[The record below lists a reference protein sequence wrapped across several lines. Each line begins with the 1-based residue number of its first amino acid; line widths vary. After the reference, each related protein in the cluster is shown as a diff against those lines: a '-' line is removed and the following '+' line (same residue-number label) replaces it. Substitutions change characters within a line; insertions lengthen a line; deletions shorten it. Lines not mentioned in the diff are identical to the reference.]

1 MKMLVVGSGGREHA
15 LCWKLSQASSVDKL
29 YCAPGNAGT
38 SECAENLEIAVDD
51 LDGLARF
58 ARRERIGLT
67 VAGPEIPLVK
77 GIKER
82 FEYDDL
88 LIFGPSKRA
97 AELEG
102 SKVFSKQLMRRF
114 GIPTAE
120 FRTFEDEE
128 RALHYIR
135 EAGVPLVVKADGLA
149 AGKGA
154 IVTSTAEEAIDAV
167 QKVMSGE
174 FGDAGRKVVIEE
186 RLEGE
191 EASIIAI
198 TDGRTILPLPS
209 SQDHKRAHDGDEGPN
224 TGGMGAYSPAPVVTP
239 EIMDK
244 VISDVLVQ
252 TIHAMNHV
260 GRPYSGVIYA
270 GIMITSFGIRVLEF
284 NCRFGD
290 PETQPLM
297 MRLDGDFG
305 EALYLAAVGKL
316 DEAKIDFNK
325 KAVVSVVMASKGY
338 PGKYEKGKEITGL
351 DKANAMKGVKVFHAG
366 TAVKDAKIVSAGGRV
381 LNVTAVGND
390 IAAAQKRAYQAVDK
404 IQFEGGWCRR
414 DIANRALARSL

>member
-15 LCWKLSQASSVDKL
+15 LCWKLSQSPSVDRL

-82 FEYDDL
+82 FEYDEL

-224 TGGMGAYSPAPVVTP
+224 TGG
-239 EIMDK
+239 I
-244 VISDVLVQ
+244 
-252 TIHAMNHV
+252 
-260 GRPYSGVIYA
+260 
-270 GIMITSFGIRVLEF
+270 
-284 NCRFGD
+284 
-290 PETQPLM
+290 
-297 MRLDGDFG
+297 
-305 EALYLAAVGKL
+305 
-316 DEAKIDFNK
+316 
-325 KAVVSVVMASKGY
+325 
-338 PGKYEKGKEITGL
+338 
-351 DKANAMKGVKVFHAG
+351 
-366 TAVKDAKIVSAGGRV
+366 
-381 LNVTAVGND
+381 
-390 IAAAQKRAYQAVDK
+390 
-404 IQFEGGWCRR
+404 
-414 DIANRALARSL
+414 

>member
-1 MKMLVVGSGGREHA
+1 MLVVGSGGREHA
-15 LCWKLSQASSVDKL
+15 LCWKLSQSPSVDKL

-38 SECAENLEIAVDD
+38 TECAENLEIAVDD

-58 ARRERIGLT
+58 ARRERIDLT
-67 VAGPEIPLVK
+67 VVGPEIPLVK

-82 FEYDDL
+82 FEYDSL
-88 LIFGPSKRA
+88 LVFGPSKRC

-120 FRTFEDEE
+120 FRTFEDQE
-128 RALHYIR
+128 RAVRYVR
-135 EAGVPLVVKADGLA
+135 EAGVPLVIKADGLA

-154 IVTSTAEEAIDAV
+154 IVTSTMEEALEAV
-167 QKVMSGE
+167 EKVMGGE
-174 FGDAGRKVVIEE
+174 FGEAGRKIVIEE

-224 TGGMGAYSPAPVVTP
+224 TGGMGAYTPAPVVTP
-239 EIMDK
+239 EVMDK

-270 GIMITSFGIRVLEF
+270 GIMITPFGIRVLEF

-297 MRLDGDFG
+297 MRVEGDLG

-316 DEAKIDFNK
+316 DEAKVDFNK
-325 KAVVSVVMASKGY
+325 KAVVSVVMASNGY

-351 DKANAMKGVKVFHAG
+351 DKANALKGVKVFHAG
-366 TAVKDAKIVSAGGRV
+366 TVVKDSKVVSSGGRV
-381 LNVTAVGND
+381 LNVTAIGNT
-390 IAAAQKRAYQAVDK
+390 IASAQKRAYQAVDK

-414 DIANRALARSL
+414 DIANKALARSL